1 MCIPTRAF
9 VTAVSIRYPDALPE
23 MHVTSNELSRNAIDE
38 LNSGL
43 TEHMK
48 ETVVP
53 GEVCLLALVDWT
65 RDKVRSILAECGVPT
80 ADGRGTD
87 AAPAIARDRQRRFCR
102 MWLYMHHIYSKTK
115 RRDILSLSSELQ
127 LTGFC
132 LPGKPGVVCVEGEE
146 GAVEQFYG
154 VLKRWNWK
162 SIACVRRDVISSS
175 DSKGTVDAH
184 RKIQGFQELVMG
196 THSNH
201 ADMGQFLEYLR
212 VHELDYVF
220 KDLFGVEGQ
229 VKAAATA

>member
-1 MCIPTRAF
+1 M
-9 VTAVSIRYPDALPE
+9 AVSIRYPDALPE
-23 MHVTSNELSRNAIDE
+23 IHVTSNELSRNAIDE

-43 TEHMK
+43 AIHMK
-48 ETVVP
+48 ESVVP
-53 GEVCLLALVDWT
+53 GEVCLLSLVDWI
-65 RDKVRSILAECGVPT
+65 RDKTRSIDTEWGGPT

-87 AAPAIARDRQRRFCR
+87 AAQAIARDRQWRFCR

-115 RRDILSLSSELQ
+115 RKNILSLASELQ

-146 GAVEQFYG
+146 DAVEQFYG

-162 SIACVRRDVISSS
+162 SIACVRRDVTPSSQS
-175 DSKGTVDAH
+175 MGTVDAH

-212 VHELDYVF
+212 AHELEYVF

-229 VKAAATA
+229 VKAAATT